1 MIIGVNGKIGS
12 GKDTVGKIIQYLTSE
27 CGNSNSSRHRTYAEF
42 LKRGGG
48 SNLRNFDQ
56 HYVSDWEVK
65 KFAGKLK
72 TTASLLTGIPVE
84 NFEDQEFKKALLG
97 EEWGTVRHNPLNNIE
112 PFEKF
117 HFNELMSVREF
128 LQKLGTEAM
137 REGLHTNVW
146 VNALFA
152 DYKPDY
158 VKGLVTTFND
168 KIPEEYPNWII
179 TDMRFPNEM
188 EAVKNRSGITIR
200 VERHSTTFYKYSDEE
215 VIKKLKMIGYKD
227 TSTGV
232 WEELAI
238 NEGFTYSETLNKW
251 SLDEEIIQEHESETA
266 SDEANFDYV
275 IDNNGTIEDLIEK
288 VKEILIKENII

>member
-72 TTASLLTGIPVE
+72 QTASLLTGVPVE
-84 NFEDQEFKKALLG
+84 MFEDQEFKKLDMSPEWWKKDINWGIEKLHG
-97 EEWGTVRHNPLNNIE
+97 EHVMKDIPMTY
-112 PFEKF
+112 
-117 HFNELMSVREF
+117 REF

-137 REGLHTNVW
+137 RDGLHTNVW

-152 DYKPDY
+152 DYNAGYTISPLDVDNQAPD
-158 VKGLVTTFND
+158 
-168 KIPEEYPNWII
+168 NWII

-188 EAVKNRSGITIR
+188 EAVVEKGGITIR
-200 VERHSTTFYKYSDEE
+200 VVRP
-215 VIKKLKMIGYKD
+215 G
-227 TSTGV
+227 TSTG
-232 WEELAI
+232 
-238 NEGFTYSETLNKW
+238 THPSEIA
-251 SLDEEIIQEHESETA
+251 LDGHTMHYEIIN
-266 SDEANFDYV
+266 D
-275 IDNNGTIEDLIEK
+275 GTIEDLVEK
-288 VKEILIKENII
+288 VKEILTKQGII